1 MAITGNKFE
10 VWHLITID
18 NRTLYETKDKKI
30 SDDSIIRIAEEEYDC
45 RLTKKD
51 IEKMRNNFEH
61 LLRKYKMLL

>member
-1 MAITGNKFE
+1 MITGNKFE

-30 SDDSIIRIAEEEYDC
+30 SDDSIIRIAEKEYDC

-51 IEKMRNNFEH
+51 IEQMRKNFEH
-61 LLRKYKMLL
+61 LLRKYRMLL